1 MKKVISI
8 LLAIVLSVTMLAAC
22 GNSGNGGNGS
32 GSGSG
37 SGSASGA
44 ESAVDE
50 AAVIE
55 SLSTLG
61 DAMALESSDIQTAVY
76 DGKAIYAFK
85 LGDTFYR
92 ARASISPEDE
102 QAYMDIDYMDD
113 DYEEQ
118 QKNILSPLVIDQ
130 IDNLSLQMLSREEL
144 DALVGK
150 TGQDLQDAGWTCS
163 GHNLDGMEF
172 WMEYGPFVYT
182 VVFDGNVPESEY
194 EPFDDVEDTRTMTVK
209 SVRFNGLGDATNIE

>member
-22 GNSGNGGNGS
+22 GNSGNG
-32 GSGSG
+32 SG

-44 ESAVDE
+44 GSATDE
-50 AAVIE
+50 KAVIE
-55 SLSTLG
+55 SLTTLG
-61 DAMALESSDIQTAVY
+61 DAIALESSEKQTAVY

-85 LGDTFYR
+85 LGDTYYR
-92 ARASISPEDE
+92 VRASISPEDE

-118 QKNILSPLVIDQ
+118 QKKILSPLVIDQ
-130 IDNLSLQMLSREEL
+130 IDDLSLQMLSQEEL

-150 TGQDLQDAGWTCS
+150 TGQDLQDAGWTYS
-163 GHNLDGMEF
+163 GHDLETMEF
-172 WMEYGPFVYT
+172 WMDYGPFDYT
-182 VVFDGNVPESEY
+182 VTFDGEVTEAEY
-194 EPFDDVEDTRTMTVK
+194 ETFDDEKDTGTMTVK
-209 SVRFNGLGDATNIE
+209 SARFNTLGDATNIE

>member
-1 MKKVISI
+1 MKKIISI
-8 LLAIVLSVTMLAAC
+8 MLAIVLSVTMLAAC
-22 GNSGNGGNGS
+22 GNNS

-37 SGSASGA
+37 PEDGSVSGA
-44 ESAVDE
+44 DAAVDE

-55 SLSTLG
+55 SLTTLG
-61 DAMALESSDIQTAVY
+61 DAIALESSDTQTAVY

-85 LGDTFYR
+85 LGDSYYR
-92 ARASISPEDE
+92 AIASISPEDE

-118 QKNILSPLVIDQ
+118 QKSILSPLVIDQ

-163 GHNLDGMEF
+163 GHNLDDMEF
-172 WMEYGPFVYT
+172 WMEYGVFVYT
-182 VVFDGNVPESEY
+182 VTFDGEVPEAEY
-194 EPFDDVEDTRTMTVK
+194 ETFDDEEDTRTMIVK

>member
-22 GNSGNGGNGS
+22 GNSGSGG

-50 AAVIE
+50 ATVIE
-55 SLSTLG
+55 SLTTLG
-61 DAMALESSDIQTAVY
+61 DAIALESGETQTAVY

-85 LGDTFYR
+85 LGDTYYR

-118 QKNILSPLVIDQ
+118 QKKILSSLVIDQ
-130 IDNLSLQMLSREEL
+130 IDNLSLQMLSQEEF

-150 TGQDLQDAGWTCS
+150 TGQDLQDAGWTYS
-163 GHNLDGMEF
+163 GHDLETMEF
-172 WMEYGPFVYT
+172 WMNYGTFVYT
-182 VVFDGNVPESEY
+182 VTFDGEVPEAEY
-194 EPFDDVEDTRTMTVK
+194 ETFDDEEDTKNMVVK
-209 SVRFNGLGDATNIE
+209 SVKFNGLGDATNIE

>member
-22 GNSGNGGNGS
+22 GNSGSGG

-50 AAVIE
+50 ATVIE
-55 SLSTLG
+55 SLTTLG
-61 DAMALESSDIQTAVY
+61 DAMALESGETQTAVY

-85 LGDTFYR
+85 LGDTYYR
-92 ARASISPEDE
+92 ASASISPEDE
-102 QAYMDIDYMDD
+102 QAYMDIDNMDD
-113 DYEEQ
+113 DDEEQ
-118 QKNILSPLVIDQ
+118 QKKILSSLVIDQ
-130 IDNLSLQMLSREEL
+130 IDNLSLQMLSQEEF

-150 TGQDLQDAGWTCS
+150 TGQDLQDAGWTYS
-163 GHNLDGMEF
+163 GHDLETMEF
-172 WMEYGPFVYT
+172 WMNYGTFVYT
-182 VVFDGNVPESEY
+182 VTFDGEVPEAEY
-194 EPFDDVEDTRTMTVK
+194 ETFDDEEDTKNMVVK
-209 SVRFNGLGDATNIE
+209 SVKFNGLGDATNIE

>member
-1 MKKVISI
+1 MKKIISI
-8 LLAIVLSVTMLAAC
+8 MLAIVLSVTMLAAC
-22 GNSGNGGNGS
+22 GNSGNGGS
-32 GSGSG
+32 GSGS
-37 SGSASGA
+37 SPEAGSASGA
-44 ESAVDE
+44 DAAVDE

-55 SLSTLG
+55 SLTTLG
-61 DAMALESSDIQTAVY
+61 DAIALESSDTQTAVY

-102 QAYMDIDYMDD
+102 QAYMDIDYMND

-118 QKNILSPLVIDQ
+118 QKSILSPLVIDQ
-130 IDNLSLQMLSREEL
+130 IDNLSLQMLDSEEL
-144 DALVGK
+144 DALAGK
-150 TGQDLQDAGWTCS
+150 TGQELQDAGWICT

-172 WMEYGPFVYT
+172 WMEYGLFVYT
-182 VVFDGNVPESEY
+182 VVFDGIVPESEY
-194 EPFDDVEDTRTMTVK
+194 ETFDDVEDTRTMTVK

>member
-8 LLAIVLSVTMLAAC
+8 LLAIVLSVTIRAAC
-22 GNSGNGGNGS
+22 GNIGNGGNGS

-37 SGSASGA
+37 SASGT

-61 DAMALESSDIQTAVY
+61 DAMALESSDMQTAVY

-85 LGDTFYR
+85 LGDTFYL

-118 QKNILSPLVIDQ
+118 QKKILSSLVIDQ
-130 IDNLSLQMLSREEL
+130 IDNLSLQMLSQEEF

-150 TGQDLQDAGWTCS
+150 TGQDLQDAGWTYS
-163 GHNLDGMEF
+163 GHDLETMEF
-172 WMEYGPFVYT
+172 WMNYGTFVYT
-182 VVFDGNVPESEY
+182 VTFDGEVPEAEY
-194 EPFDDVEDTRTMTVK
+194 ETFDDEEDTKNMVVMSVK
-209 SVRFNGLGDATNIE
+209 FNGLGDATNIE

>member
-61 DAMALESSDIQTAVY
+61 DAM
-76 DGKAIYAFK
+76 DGHR
-85 LGDTFYR
+85 LHG
-92 ARASISPEDE
+92 
-102 QAYMDIDYMDD
+102 
-113 DYEEQ
+113 
-118 QKNILSPLVIDQ
+118 
-130 IDNLSLQMLSREEL
+130 
-144 DALVGK
+144 
-150 TGQDLQDAGWTCS
+150 
-163 GHNLDGMEF
+163 
-172 WMEYGPFVYT
+172 
-182 VVFDGNVPESEY
+182 
-194 EPFDDVEDTRTMTVK
+194 
-209 SVRFNGLGDATNIE
+209 

>member
-1 MKKVISI
+1 MKKIISI
-8 LLAIVLSVTMLAAC
+8 MLAIVLSVTMLAAC
-22 GNSGNGGNGS
+22 GNSGNGGS
-32 GSGSG
+32 GSGS
-37 SGSASGA
+37 SPEAGSASGA
-44 ESAVDE
+44 DAAVDE

-55 SLSTLG
+55 SLTTLG
-61 DAMALESSDIQTAVY
+61 DAFALESNDTQTAVY

-102 QAYMDIDYMDD
+102 QAYMDIDYMND

-118 QKNILSPLVIDQ
+118 QKSILSTLVIDQ
-130 IDNLSLQMLSREEL
+130 IDNLSLQMLDSEEL

-163 GHNLDGMEF
+163 GHNLDDMEF

-194 EPFDDVEDTRTMTVK
+194 ETFDDVEDTREMIVK
-209 SVRFNGLGDATNIE
+209 QVKFNGLGDATNIE